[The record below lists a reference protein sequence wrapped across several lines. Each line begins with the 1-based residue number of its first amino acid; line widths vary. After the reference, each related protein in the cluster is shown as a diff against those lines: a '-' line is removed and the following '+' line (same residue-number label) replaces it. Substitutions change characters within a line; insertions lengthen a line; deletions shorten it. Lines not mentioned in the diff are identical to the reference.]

1 MPQERTLTFAEF
13 RAEFS
18 RIQDR
23 ASRLGSDL
31 DAMVLASAR
40 RIAESKELIAQ
51 ADALLL
57 RDKEAPAITSEE
69 VYRERA

>member
-1 MPQERTLTFAEF
+1 MPQERTLAFAEF

-57 RDKEAPAITSEE
+57 RDKEAPATTPEE
-69 VYRERA
+69 VYLDRA